1 MMKIILQKV
10 QKMKTAWFAQQRNV
24 HSWAW
29 LGEENGTKGREIE
42 KIDHERIYILYIQIY
57 PVILYS
63 ME

>member
-24 HSWAW
+24 TSWAW
-29 LGEENGTKGREIE
+29 LGENGTKGREIE
-42 KIDHERIYILYIQIY
+42 TIDHEIIYILYIQIY